1 MVLHSSQEPAEVP
14 EQEQPEELHSSQEVA
29 VNRKQELPEALHSSQ
44 ESAVNRK
51 QELPEELLP
60 SQEQPVNR
68 RQEPLVAGKQVQF
81 LPHRSLIKSWLPED
95 NCSMSVDNM

>member
-1 MVLHSSQEPAEVP
+1 MNRKQELPEELHSSQEQAEVP

-29 VNRKQELPEALHSSQ
+29 VNRKQELPEELHSS
-44 ESAVNRK
+44 R
-51 QELPEELLP
+51 
-60 SQEQPVNR
+60 EQPVNR

-81 LPHRSLIKSWLPED
+81 LPHRSLIKSWRPED

>member
-1 MVLHSSQEPAEVP
+1 MVLHSSQELAEAP

-29 VNRKQELPEALHSSQ
+29 VNRKQELPEELHSS
-44 ESAVNRK
+44 R
-51 QELPEELLP
+51 
-60 SQEQPVNR
+60 EQPVNR